1 MLSAQTHP
9 LTANPTQPL
18 SAQPFSSQTD
28 PTLPNSPIS
37 VRTPQPTA
45 LPPLQGLDIQSR
57 YHSARTGGDFFDAII
72 LGPHLVFL
80 LTDIAGSRSSAHTIA
95 ACAQDTFRSRASE
108 LFGNPGI
115 NLTDAISTLA
125 HNINGTLISTANG
138 VCFAPTFLAC
148 FDLTLNI
155 LTYINAGG
163 QPAIFRDTDGT
174 RPLPNTCMPLGL
186 FTLLTYEPGIEAFE
200 PGARLLLVTKGIV
213 EARSGRTPFGP
224 ERVTQLLEDSN
235 THSASDLCQMIIEQ
249 AHLFTR
255 PPWYNLAKQAFTKPK
270 RTEDL
275 TAVALIRPALH
286 SPS

>member
-9 LTANPTQPL
+9 LTANP
-18 SAQPFSSQTD
+18 SQPFSPQPFSCQTD
-28 PTLPNSPIS
+28 PTLPNSPMS

-95 ACAQDTFRSRASE
+95 ACAQDTFRSRAPE
-108 LFGNPGI
+108 LFGTPGT

-125 HNINGTLISTANG
+125 HNINGTLISTTNG

-186 FTLLTYEPGIEAFE
+186 FSLLTFEPGIEAFE
-200 PGARLLLVTKGIV
+200 PGALLLLVTKGIIEV
-213 EARSGRTPFGP
+213 RSARTPFGP
-224 ERVTQLLEDSN
+224 ERVTQLLENSN
-235 THSASDLCQMIIEQ
+235 THSALDLCQAIIEQ
-249 AHLFTR
+249 AHQFTR
-255 PPWYNLAKQAFTKPK
+255 PPWYNLAKQTFTKPT

-275 TAVALIRPALH
+275 TAVALVRQ
-286 SPS
+286 